1 MGPARAAEV
10 EGRALLG
17 ARPRKV
23 EGPLPREAEP
33 LNLRRRGDPFSQL
46 SRTAAWLTEW
56 TWLDRFTPAVIRLQS
71 VLLAPPASY
80 SPGSVPSEHAE
91 ALLPVDVRREGAVM
105 RRVERRGGVG
115 RRDETCK
122 STGPV
127 PEPVGRDGA
136 GLSRPG

>member
-1 MGPARAAEV
+1 M
-10 EGRALLG
+10 
-17 ARPRKV
+17 
-23 EGPLPREAEP
+23 
-33 LNLRRRGDPFSQL
+33 D
-46 SRTAAWLTEW
+46 W
-56 TWLDRFTPAVIRLQS
+56 FTPAVSRLNS

-80 SPGSVPSEHAE
+80 DQGSVPSEHAD
-91 ALLPVDVRREGAVM
+91 AFLPVDVRKEGAVT
-105 RRVERRGGVG
+105 RSVERRRGVV